1 MMTEE
6 RQMIA
11 MAVLNG
17 DLGAEY
23 LTEEEVDEIQLR
35 VMDLVMEKELLNAQ
49 TRGKAVFTGLSGD
62 PLQ

>member
-6 RQMIA
+6 RQMVA

-23 LTEEEVDEIQLR
+23 LTEKEVDEIQQR

-49 TRGKAVFTGLSGD
+49 ARGKSVFLGLSGD